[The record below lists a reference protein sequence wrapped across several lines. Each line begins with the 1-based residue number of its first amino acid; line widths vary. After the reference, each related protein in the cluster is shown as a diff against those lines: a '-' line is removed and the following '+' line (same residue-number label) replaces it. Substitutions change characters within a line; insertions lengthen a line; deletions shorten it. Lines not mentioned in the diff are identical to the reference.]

1 MNFSTQHPTS
11 RVLKRWHQVRGI
23 GAVLTVVAFFGTAV
37 VAPFSMPPASAEEVF
52 FATRD
57 DRLHQEFVPEEAG
70 TLPIDLGISP
80 VEEEPKAEPEPEPE
94 PEREAEDSD
103 GESEPAA
110 PAQLLYTGGG
120 SPAEWMAAAGIAEGD
135 WGYVDFIVSK
145 ESGWN
150 PNAVNPSSGAS
161 GLVQALPCGKV
172 PGSCFDPVDNLR
184 WADGYAKDRYGSW
197 SAAYAFWQSNSW
209 W

>member
-1 MNFSTQHPTS
+1 MA
-11 RVLKRWHQVRGI
+11 RWRRIRGV
-23 GAVLTVVAFFGTAV
+23 GAVLTVIAFFGTAV
-37 VAPFSMPPASAEEVF
+37 VAPFALPAASAEEVF

-57 DRLHQEFVPEEAG
+57 QRLHQEFVPEEAG

-80 VEEEPKAEPEPEPE
+80 VEEEPKPEPKKEEPAE
-94 PEREAEDSD
+94 ELGEDLEAE
-103 GESEPAA
+103 ESESVDSA
-110 PAQLLYTGGG
+110 PATPQYTGGG
-120 SPAEWMAAAGIAEGD
+120 SPAEWMKAAGIAEND

-172 PGSCFDPVDNLR
+172 PGSCFDPVDNLK
-184 WADGYAKDRYGSW
+184 WADGYAKGRYGSW
-197 SAAYAFWQSNSW
+197 SAAYAFWQSNHW

>member
-1 MNFSTQHPTS
+1 M
-11 RVLKRWHQVRGI
+11 
-23 GAVLTVVAFFGTAV
+23 LTVVAFFGTAV
-37 VAPFSMPPASAEEVF
+37 VAPFAMPTASAEEVF

-57 DRLHQEFVPEEAG
+57 DRLNQEFIPEEAG

-80 VEEEPKAEPEPEPE
+80 VEEEPKPEPKPEPEAE
-94 PEREAEDSD
+94 ESDAEAE
-103 GESEPAA
+103 A
-110 PAQLLYTGGG
+110 PAESTPATPQYTGGG
-120 SPAEWMAAAGIAEGD
+120 SPAEWMAAAGIAEND

-172 PGSCFDPVDNLR
+172 PGSCFDPVDNLK
-184 WADGYAKDRYGSW
+184 WADGYAKGRYGSW
-197 SAAYAFWQSNSW
+197 SAAYAFWQANSW